1 MSRGMYE
8 MTTKKNGDKVVH
20 PAISEDVIDRLRM
33 WVRSKSTSDY
43 GHVHVHELELA
54 LQGRQS
60 WNEITVNQALDR
72 LLSEAGY

>member
-1 MSRGMYE
+1 

-33 WVRSKSTSDY
+33 WVNSKETEYY
-43 GHVHVHELELA
+43 GHKRQLDLA

-60 WNEITVNQALDR
+60 WDEITVNQALDMM
-72 LLSEAGY
+72 LMELGF

>member
-1 MSRGMYE
+1 MFRGMYE

-33 WVRSKSTSDY
+33 WIRSK
-43 GHVHVHELELA
+43 ELEVYGVKRHFNLS

-60 WNEITVNQALDR
+60 WDEITVNQALDKM
-72 LLSEAGY
+72 LTELGF

>member
-1 MSRGMYE
+1 MFRGMYE

-33 WVRSKSTSDY
+33 WVRSKEIEYY
-43 GHVHVHELELA
+43 GRKRQLNLA

-60 WNEITVNQALDR
+60 WDDITVNQALDKM
-72 LLSEAGY
+72 LTELGF